1 MSSFW
6 LSDEQEAIREGV
18 GRVMSNYKDDYWL
31 KTDDTGIFP
40 EDFVRD
46 MAAGGWLGV
55 AMPESV
61 GGAGLG
67 LTEAAIV
74 MQTVA
79 QSGAG
84 FSGASSIHLNIF
96 GPMPL
101 VKFGTDAQRKTLL
114 PRIIAGEDKM
124 CFAVT
129 EPNSGLD
136 TSSLETKAER
146 TNDGYMINGR
156 KIWTTGA
163 QRANKILI
171 IARTTPKDQVAKP
184 TQGLSLFYTDLNRD
198 HIDAKP
204 IPKMGRRAV
213 ECNTLFIDNLPVP
226 ADDLIGE
233 EGRGFEYLLQGLN
246 PERVLFAVEA
256 VGLGRAA
263 IARAATY
270 ANERVVF
277 GRPIG
282 QNQGVQHPLARSW
295 AELEAANLMAMK
307 AAALYDAGRDCGA
320 EANAAKYLGAEAGFT
335 ACENAVL
342 AHGGL
347 RQGVLRRA
355 LFPRGHDRP
364 HRPGEPRD
372 DPQLHRRTRP
382 APAEELLTTHA
393 QVGAEPNSTLHP
405 SSTGT
410 PPPNPPLRGRALDTS
425 RRLSV

>member
-6 LSDEQEAIREGV
+6 LTEDQEAIREGV
-18 GRVMSNYKDDYWL
+18 AQVCSKYDDSYWL
-31 KTDDTGIFP
+31 KTDDTGTFP
-40 EDFVRD
+40 EDFVAD

-67 LTEAAIV
+67 LTEAAVV

-84 FSGASSIHLNIF
+84 FSGASAIHLNIF

-101 VKFGTDAQRKTLL
+101 VKFGTDAQRNELL
-114 PRIIAGEDKM
+114 PRIISGQDKM

-136 TSSLETKAER
+136 TASLETKAER
-146 TNDGYMINGR
+146 TNDGYLLNGR

-171 IARTTPKDQVAKP
+171 IARTTPKEQVAKP
-184 TQGLSLFYTDLNRD
+184 HQGLSLFYTDLDRK
-198 HIDAKP
+198 HIEANP
-204 IPKMGRRAV
+204 IPKMGRKAV
-213 ECNTLFIDNLPVP
+213 ECNTLFIDNLHVS
-226 ADDLIGE
+226 ADDLVGE
-233 EGRGFEYLLQGLN
+233 EGKGFQYLLHGLN
-246 PERVLFAVEA
+246 PERVLFAVES

-263 IARAATY
+263 LARAATY

-282 QNQGVQHPLARSW
+282 QNQGVAHPLAKSW
-295 AELEAANLMAMK
+295 AELEAANLLAYK
-307 AAALYDAGRDCGA
+307 AAALYDADKECGA
-320 EANAAKYLGAEAGFT
+320 EANAAKYLGAEAGFH

-342 AHGGL
+342 AHGGMGYAKEYFVERYFREAMIARIAPVSREMIL
-347 RQGVLRRA
+347 NYIAERVLH
-355 LFPRGHDRP
+355 LPK
-364 HRPGEPRD
+364 
-372 DPQLHRRTRP
+372 
-382 APAEELLTTHA
+382 
-393 QVGAEPNSTLHP
+393 SY
-405 SSTGT
+405 
-410 PPPNPPLRGRALDTS
+410 
-425 RRLSV
+425 